1 MTLSR
6 RLPMRRTPII
16 PIQNPTLA
24 GTISQLTLDLNSLLD
39 LDLVLAVSGIVAAAQ
54 RLQTVAAR
62 VGVGAGMVLAVA
74 CREEAWED
82 AADEGSEGGQRGA
95 ADGDVHFDAGPDGA
109 VYAVD

>member
-16 PIQNPTLA
+16 PVQNPTLTR
-24 GTISQLTLDLNSLLD
+24 TISQLTLDLNSLLD

-54 RLQTVAAR
+54 RLQAVAAG

-74 CREEAWED
+74 CRE
-82 AADEGSEGGQRGA
+82 
-95 ADGDVHFDAGPDGA
+95 
-109 VYAVD
+109 